1 MFSYHCTFNHR
12 TSCHLSH
19 SHSTTSCCL
28 LGGHSKLHHNFVV
41 CSLSLLGFNFTG
53 HSLRGCVE
61 INPHDIHQAPM
72 WTFPS
77 LLSLLIFCYH
87 CSHSLMY
94 TQTFRSRSS
103 FLFTYI
109 PLFYHLV
116 PQPFSF
122 MLRLTHSLSR
132 ISTMGSIEVV
142 LSEQECQCSLPV
154 GMGHQSQWR
163 HRVKNT
169 QDHDNEW

>member
-142 LSEQECQCSLPV
+142 LSEQECQCSL
-154 GMGHQSQWR
+154 QWAWAI
-163 HRVKNT
+163 RVSGGT
-169 QDHDNEW
+169 G